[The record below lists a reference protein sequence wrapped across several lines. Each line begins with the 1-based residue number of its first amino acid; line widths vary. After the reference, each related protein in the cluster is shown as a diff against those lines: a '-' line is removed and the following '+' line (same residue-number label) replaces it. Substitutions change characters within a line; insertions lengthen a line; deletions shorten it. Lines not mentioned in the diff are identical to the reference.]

1 MPTLYMLPYNRCLF
15 ALRVWSWD
23 HQIVILSSG
32 YFCTPKNHSA
42 ISHRITLPYLVAK
55 WLQMWQNMPLCSLG
69 ILYAC
74 NYIRFINSILEQE
87 KRKVIVHKYNGV
99 QLNVLGSDPSKQW
112 VSDISRYIYKTDENL
127 KSALIPYIRI
137 KSGKNVQDSTQ
148 IIQQRAK
155 TQQSDVLCVF
165 CSLIFSQ
172 YDREMRLKTMKVH
185 EFYEQMKFCAPGDTW
200 SAHMEYHCEKI
211 S

>member
-1 MPTLYMLPYNRCLF
+1 MLPYNCCLF

-42 ISHRITLPYLVAK
+42 ISHRITLSYLVAK
-55 WLQMWQNMPLCSLG
+55 RLQMWQNKPLCSLG
-69 ILYAC
+69 ILYPC
-74 NYIRFINSILEQE
+74 NYIRFYP
-87 KRKVIVHKYNGV
+87 IVHKYNGI
-99 QLNVLGSDPSKQW
+99 QLNVLGWDPSKQW

-137 KSGKNVQDSTQ
+137 KSGKNVQDSIQ

-185 EFYEQMKFCAPGDTW
+185 EFYEQMKFCAPGGTW

>member
-1 MPTLYMLPYNRCLF
+1 MPNGYRCD
-15 ALRVWSWD
+15 R
-23 HQIVILSSG
+23 
-32 YFCTPKNHSA
+32 
-42 ISHRITLPYLVAK
+42 ISHCAPLVY
-55 WLQMWQNMPLCSLG
+55 S
-69 ILYAC
+69 IHVT
-74 NYIRFINSILEQE
+74 ISDFIQSNLEQE
-87 KRKVIVHKYNGV
+87 KHKVIVHKYNGI
-99 QLNVLGSDPSKQW
+99 QLNVLGWDPSKQW
-112 VSDISRYIYKTDENL
+112 VSDISRYIYKIDENL

-137 KSGKNVQDSTQ
+137 KSGKNVQDSIQ

-185 EFYEQMKFCAPGDTW
+185 EFYEQMKFCAPGGTW

>member
-1 MPTLYMLPYNRCLF
+1 MLPYNCCLF

-42 ISHRITLPYLVAK
+42 ISHRITLSYLVAK
-55 WLQMWQNMPLCSLG
+55 RLQMWQNKPLCSLG
-69 ILYAC
+69 ILYPC
-74 NYIRFINSILEQE
+74 NYIRFYPI
-87 KRKVIVHKYNGV
+87 KFKAVIVHKYNGI
-99 QLNVLGSDPSKQW
+99 QLNVLGWDPSKQW

-137 KSGKNVQDSTQ
+137 KSGKNVQDSIQ

-185 EFYEQMKFCAPGDTW
+185 EFYEQMKFCAPGGTW

>member
-1 MPTLYMLPYNRCLF
+1 MPNGYRCD
-15 ALRVWSWD
+15 R
-23 HQIVILSSG
+23 
-32 YFCTPKNHSA
+32 
-42 ISHRITLPYLVAK
+42 ISHCAPLVY
-55 WLQMWQNMPLCSLG
+55 S
-69 ILYAC
+69 IHVT
-74 NYIRFINSILEQE
+74 ISDFIQSNLKQE
-87 KRKVIVHKYNGV
+87 KHKVIVHKYNGI
-99 QLNVLGSDPSKQW
+99 QLNVLGWDPSKQW

-137 KSGKNVQDSTQ
+137 KSGKNVQDSIQ

-185 EFYEQMKFCAPGDTW
+185 EFYEQMKFCAPGGTW

>member
-1 MPTLYMLPYNRCLF
+1 MLPYNCCLF

-55 WLQMWQNMPLCSLG
+55 RLQMWQNKPLCSLD
-69 ILYAC
+69 ILYPC
-74 NYIRFINSILEQE
+74 NYIRFYPI
-87 KRKVIVHKYNGV
+87 KFRARIVHKYNGI
-99 QLNVLGSDPSKQW
+99 QLNVLGWDPSKQW

-137 KSGKNVQDSTQ
+137 KSGKNVQDSIQ

-185 EFYEQMKFCAPGDTW
+185 EFYEQMKFCAPGGTW